1 MPELLEGYDR
11 ACALVG
17 DGPLDHCILSHYRSA
32 QGRVDHVWPGAV
44 RPQSF
49 GRFATGEYAHELGEL
64 V

>member
-17 DGPLDHCILSHYRSA
+17 DGPIDHCILSHYCPA

-44 RPQSF
+44 RRQSF
-49 GRFATGEYAHELGEL
+49 SRFATGAYAHEFDEL